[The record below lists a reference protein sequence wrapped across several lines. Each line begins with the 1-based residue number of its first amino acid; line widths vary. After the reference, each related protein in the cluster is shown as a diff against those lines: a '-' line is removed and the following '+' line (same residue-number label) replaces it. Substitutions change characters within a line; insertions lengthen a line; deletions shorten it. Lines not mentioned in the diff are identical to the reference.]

1 MTSNALRA
9 ATLVRALEAGIEGN
23 RDVIEELYTDDAR
36 AWTPAV
42 SAASRRE
49 LVDHLDV
56 VDDAFSEID
65 LEVRPLD
72 VGGDYAGVEWR
83 VTMTHTGTLELA
95 EGMKIE
101 PTGLR
106 ITVNGVTIAEFR
118 DDQICSLRQY
128 WDEFSVLEQLGV
140 LSDRS

>member
-1 MTSNALRA
+1 MTSNASRA
-9 ATLVRALEAGIEGN
+9 ATLVRALQASIEGD
-23 RDVIEELYTDDAR
+23 REVIDELYTDDVR

-49 LVDHLDV
+49 LLDHLGV
-56 VDDAFSEID
+56 VDDAFSEVE

-72 VGGDYAGVEWR
+72 VGGDYACVEWR
-83 VTMTHTGTLELA
+83 VTMAHTGTLELA
-95 EGMKIE
+95 EGKKVE
-101 PTGLR
+101 ATGLHV
-106 ITVNGVTIAEFR
+106 TLNGVTIAEFR

-140 LSDRS
+140 LAAD